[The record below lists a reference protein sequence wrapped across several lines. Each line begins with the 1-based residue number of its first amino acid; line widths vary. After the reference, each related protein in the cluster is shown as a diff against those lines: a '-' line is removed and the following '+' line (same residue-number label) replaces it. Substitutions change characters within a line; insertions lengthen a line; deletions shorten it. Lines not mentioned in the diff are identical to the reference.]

1 MYNYN
6 RARLSAPTSLGLD
19 ERLER
24 VLCYVLGWVTGLFFL
39 FFERKNENVRR
50 HAMQSVIVFG
60 GLSLVLLAL
69 GVFGGLLGIIPLIG
83 WLFSAGFGLIS
94 WLVKLVIVGLWVLF
108 MVLAWMSPEVFV
120 GGGRGRRSL

>member
-6 RARLSAPTSLGLD
+6 RTRLSAPTSLGLD

-24 VLCYVLGWVTGLFFL
+24 VLCYVFGWVSGLFFL

-50 HAMQSVIVFG
+50 HAMQSVMVFG
-60 GLSLVLLAL
+60 GISLVLVAL

-83 WLFSAGFGLIS
+83 WIFSGGAWLLSKLVWIVAFGLWI
-94 WLVKLVIVGLWVLF
+94 LF

-120 GGGRGRRSL
+120 GGRGRRSL

>member
-24 VLCYVLGWVTGLFFL
+24 VLCYVLGWVSGLFFL

-50 HAMQSVIVFG
+50 HAMQSVMVFG
-60 GLSLVLLAL
+60 GLSLVLLVL
-69 GVFGGLLGIIPLIG
+69 GIFGGLFGGIWVIG
-83 WLFSAGFGLIS
+83 WVFSGGALLLS
-94 WLVKLVIVGLWVLF
+94 WLVRLVMFGLWILL

>member
-6 RARLSAPTSLGLD
+6 RTRLSAPTSLGLD

-24 VLCYVLGWVTGLFFL
+24 VLCYVFGWVTGLFFL
-39 FFERKNENVRR
+39 FFERRNENVRR

-69 GVFGGLLGIIPLIG
+69 GIFGGLFGHILIIG
-83 WLFSAGFGLIS
+83 WIFSGGALLLG
-94 WLVKLVIVGLWVLF
+94 WLVKFAMFCLWILF

-120 GGGRGRRSL
+120 GGRGRRSL

>member
-24 VLCYVLGWVTGLFFL
+24 VLCYVFGWVSGLFFL
-39 FFERKNENVRR
+39 LFERRNENVRR
-50 HAMQSVIVFG
+50 HAMQSVVVFG

-69 GVFGGLLGIIPLIG
+69 GIFGGLFGHILIIG
-83 WLFSAGFGLIS
+83 WIFSGGAALLG
-94 WLVKLVIVGLWVLF
+94 WLVKFAMVCLWILF